1 MTSPVPPVNKINID
15 ETVAGFSEDKFN
27 ELYEELI
34 ETNPNKEIKVLLP
47 KPTDTDKKKQLYTIL
62 TITRDAIGK
71 EPYVTADGKQRAQAI
86 MSLLFKEIY
95 LIQDKFQNQRSGN
108 ATLEGAEGEKLFKE
122 FVGKEPFTFQLV
134 NDPKLSTALKFD
146 FLPFVSTLNKLFQMF
161 GRLNMSDTDQAK
173 DAKITLQKQIQDAKT
188 GVSNEFS
195 LMSAF
200 KGTDDQKNT
209 ARIGIMTGAAVGLW
223 AIVAQIQ
230 KSPALTAMAM
240 SGMAVIG
247 VGSGGIAVAVIGA
260 VAVGYYAV
268 LAIKVAFAKYYKMM
282 RTLDEFTILLHKIQK
297 MVRLTVFISSTYNF
311 DINIDEIVQQLKIIF
326 TRFDKM
332 LKEDDYKKIKGQ
344 IEESASPNLEEA
356 ATKAISE
363 GANNAFKDDV
373 AAATETTPAK
383 SGGQAGGAW
392 EIGKDLKRLMFDVEL
407 WNSKLNDDVV
417 KLNIY
422 LTTAMG
428 EFSIVLNVIQMNM
441 IAEGLGI
448 AESDKKAAA
457 IKQLTE
463 KNAAVKDSSEFMKMR
478 IGILLHDIL
487 KLRIDIGYCSRT
499 GTFTATTGD
508 LICLEYV
515 EIDSNGSRITT
526 YRRKLHD
533 LINRLC
539 DRLLSDDAYD
549 AVLRQKIME
558 KVVEPYLKLLEKSK
572 FSVSGDN
579 ATQNATLQ
587 KSFTLDPAALKGLT
601 DEKRT
606 INEKMD
612 EKIKVISEKVKRMQP
627 SMRGGGFLSAFFGSK
642 PQTTSLTTPLIPSS
656 APSPSSAP
664 PQSQPPAPTTSKSF
678 FEKRK
683 DDKEQKI
690 AMRLDRMIQFLMDEP
705 YMLMSD
711 DALTTFLRDVYDF
724 SKEESKTTQKEVDQ
738 ARNAAKDVVHVVPPP
753 PAAAIVPPAPPPGAA
768 IVPPAPP
775 PAPPP
780 AASPT
785 DNTIVQAAPAPPGP
799 PGGGARYRY
808 SRKRIRKSKS
818 AAHTSNRKHK
828 YKYKTSKYRR
838 HY

>member
-1 MTSPVPPVNKINID
+1 MTILPTPSAAPPVNKINID
-15 ETVAGFSEDKFN
+15 ETVAGFSEDEFN
-27 ELYEELI
+27 KLYEDLI
-34 ETNPNKEIKVLLP
+34 ENNVNKEIKVVLP
-47 KPTDTDKKKQLYTIL
+47 KPTDTDKKKQLYAIL
-62 TITRDAIGK
+62 AITKNAIGGK
-71 EPYVTADGKQRAQAI
+71 EVYDTPYGKKKAQTI

-108 ATLEGAEGEKLFKE
+108 ATLEGAEGDELFKE
-122 FVGKEPFTFQLV
+122 FVGKEPLTFQLA
-134 NDPKLSTALKFD
+134 NDPKLRTSVNFD
-146 FLPFVSTLNKLFQMF
+146 FLPFVSTLKTLFQMF
-161 GRLNMSDTDQAK
+161 GRLIMSDTAQAK

-200 KGTDDQKNT
+200 KGTDAQKNT

-230 KSPALTAMAM
+230 KSPTLTAMAM
-240 SGMAVIG
+240 SGVAAIG

-268 LAIKVAFAKYYKMM
+268 LAIKVAFAKYYKLL

-363 GANNAFKDDV
+363 SAANDARADTD
-373 AAATETTPAK
+373 AAATATTN
-383 SGGQAGGAW
+383 GQGGGAW
-392 EIGKDLKRLMFDVEL
+392 ELGKDLKRLMFDVEL

-441 IAEGLGI
+441 IAEGLGG
-448 AESDKKAAA
+448 AEAAKKDAA

-499 GTFTATTGD
+499 GRFTATTGD

-572 FSVSGDN
+572 FSGDN

-601 DEKRT
+601 DDKRT
-606 INEKMD
+606 SINGKMD
-612 EKIKVISEKVKRMQP
+612 EKWQVLTEKVERMKKTIQ
-627 SMRGGGFLSAFFGSK
+627 RGGGDEKKGFFSNLFNRNK
-642 PQTTSLTTPLIPSS
+642 NQPQPTSLTTPLLQSS
-656 APSPSSAP
+656 SPSSVQP
-664 PQSQPPAPTTSKSF
+664 PAVQPPAPKSF
-678 FEKRK
+678 FEKRRE
-683 DDKEQKI
+683 DKAEKI

-705 YMLMSD
+705 YMLISD
-711 DALTTFLRDVYDF
+711 DALTTFLREVYDF

-738 ARNAAKDVVHVVPPP
+738 AHNAAKDVVHVVPPP
-753 PAAAIVPPAPPPGAA
+753 AAAIVPPAAPSTANTNNTDTADAVA
-768 IVPPAPP
+768 IVPTA
-775 PAPPP
+775 
-780 AASPT
+780 
-785 DNTIVQAAPAPPGP
+785 P

-838 HY
+838 N